1 MGLLWEPFFCL
12 LQLDVG
18 LWESVEPK
26 FLTPTTKWNADLG
39 EEEKFGF
46 EHADFEVPLGNKNGS
61 SRK

>member
-1 MGLLWEPFFCL
+1 M
-12 LQLDVG
+12 G

-26 FLTPTTKWNADLG
+26 FLTLTTKWNADLG

-46 EHADFEVPLGNKNGS
+46 EYADFEVPLGNKNGS